1 MVYYYS
7 HSIPW
12 DAIYSGLN
20 INVSRGLR
28 QNGRINYSC
37 AYQGE
42 DVEEISPLRL
52 SDHTVEKTCVTGAS
66 SQVDNFEIKTSYRIN
81 ARAFPFFFPLITY
94 VKALCRILI
103 LDYTN

>member
-7 HSIPW
+7 HSMPW

-28 QNGRINYSC
+28 PNGRINYSC

-42 DVEEISPLRL
+42 DAEEILPLRL
-52 SDHTVEKTCVTGAS
+52 SDHTVEKTCVTGS
-66 SQVDNFEIKTSYRIN
+66 TSQVDNFELKTSYRIN
-81 ARAFPFFFPLITY
+81 ARTFPFFSSLSHMSRLY
-94 VKALCRILI
+94 V
-103 LDYTN
+103 

>member
-1 MVYYYS
+1 MYYYS

-37 AYQGE
+37 AYQGK
-42 DVEEISPLRL
+42 DAEEISPLRL

-66 SQVDNFEIKTSYRIN
+66 SQVDNFELKTSYRIN

-94 VKALCRILI
+94 VKALCQILI